1 MLPTVIQCALV
12 FLYAAVALWSAVN
25 SVFEH
30 PDDAIDLREIMVI
43 AIVSLFWIVF
53 YAAALVIIA
62 LRLAF
67 PAGALPWRGRAF

>member
-30 PDDAIDLREIMVI
+30 SDDRIDLREIIVI

-53 YAAALVIIA
+53 YAAALSVIA
-62 LRLAF
+62 LRFVF
-67 PAGALPWRGRAF
+67 PAGELPRRGRAF